1 MTESEFNLNDNIG
14 TVEARQIIEVVTALA
29 KRCVFTHIEAMKI
42 AKVCQDCCDRLE
54 RSNDDR
60 E

>member
-1 MTESEFNLNDNIG
+1 MTESEFDLNDNIG

-29 KRCVFTHIEAMKI
+29 KSRAFTHVEAMKI

>member
-1 MTESEFNLNDNIG
+1 MTESEFNLDDNIG
-14 TVEARQIIEVVTALA
+14 TVEARRIIETVTALA
-29 KRCVFTHIEAMKI
+29 KSYAFTRIEAMKI

-54 RSNDDR
+54 RSNDDG